1 VSDTELLHK
10 SKPEPLR
17 RLEVFTGAGRRR
29 VWTAAQKAQI
39 LAESYESGE
48 KVSAVARR
56 HGLTPQQL
64 FGWRREA
71 RRRARR
77 QARDDKRDMNGAGFA
92 PVIVES
98 VLPNLDEAI
107 APDRGGG
114 AAIIEIVIGAAMVRV
129 SPGIDVATLTTVL
142 RAVKAAAT

>member
-10 SKPEPLR
+10 SRPEPVR

-29 VWTAAQKAQI
+29 AWTGEQKAQI
-39 LAESYESGE
+39 LAESYESGD

-71 RRRARR
+71 RRRTRG
-77 QARDDKRDMNGAGFA
+77 QAKGDKGDMSGAAFA

-98 VLPNLDEAI
+98 ALLSPDPPI
-107 APDRGGG
+107 APNREGGT
-114 AAIIEIVIGAAMVRV
+114 AVIEIVIGAATVRV
-129 SPGIDVATLTTVL
+129 ALGIDVAMLTTVL
-142 RAVKAAAT
+142 RAVKATT